1 MEKIEKK
8 IKFLNKAIAKYS
20 KKYDYSLVDY
30 IDSKS
35 KVKIIC
41 KKHDVVFEQAP
52 SEHLRGKEGCKA
64 CSGKSIVNTYSF
76 IFEAKKT
83 HNKKYDYSKSK
94 YVNSKTKVNIVCPEH
109 GEFEQL
115 PSNHINGQGC
125 PKCKGLSITEKK
137 TMTTDSFIKKAIKKH
152 GDKYDYSKVEYIK
165 STDKVII
172 ICPEH
177 GEFEQQAVSHLR
189 GKGCNKCGIENNR
202 KNLIKTKEQ
211 FIIDAQLYHNNKY
224 DYSNIDYL
232 NSHTKVNI
240 ICPEHGEFQQ
250 LPYDHISGHGCS
262 KCTSSVSSQ
271 ETEINDFLLELGLE
285 PIQSSMSIIPPY
297 QLDIY
302 IPSHNIAIE
311 FNGLYW
317 HNELKVD
324 KNYHLNK
331 TNLCEEKGVQLIHIF
346 EDEWLN
352 KKEIVKSRL
361 KQILG
366 LNVNTVYGRKC
377 VIREVST
384 TDSKLFLN
392 IKVIN

>member
-1 MEKIEKK
+1 MPLFHPTLINIDNYKKNGENRKK

-152 GDKYDYSKVEYIK
+152 DGYELSR
-165 STDKVII
+165 
-172 ICPEH
+172 
-177 GEFEQQAVSHLR
+177 F
-189 GKGCNKCGIENNR
+189 CNKINTTIIGGASKLLKHFIKIYNPVEIISYADRRWSIGNLYEKLGFNKKHVNR
-202 KNLIKTKEQ
+202 PNYWYIVGKERQHRFKYRKDVLIKEGFDENLTEHE
-211 FIIDAQLYHNNKY
+211 IMINRGIYRIY
-224 DYSNIDYL
+224 DCGTITYK
-232 NSHTKVNI
+232 KV
-240 ICPEHGEFQQ
+240 F
-250 LPYDHISGHGCS
+250 Y
-262 KCTSSVSSQ
+262 
-271 ETEINDFLLELGLE
+271 
-285 PIQSSMSIIPPY
+285 
-297 QLDIY
+297 
-302 IPSHNIAIE
+302 
-311 FNGLYW
+311 
-317 HNELKVD
+317 
-324 KNYHLNK
+324 
-331 TNLCEEKGVQLIHIF
+331 
-346 EDEWLN
+346 
-352 KKEIVKSRL
+352 
-361 KQILG
+361 
-366 LNVNTVYGRKC
+366 
-377 VIREVST
+377 
-384 TDSKLFLN
+384 
-392 IKVIN
+392 